1 MTQECCTENK
11 DMMILACSGAS
22 NLGQLANQAAVELTR
37 EGFGKMSCLAAV
49 GAHLKSF
56 VQSAQNASHLIAVDG
71 CPVGCA
77 RHMLEHVGIRAQSYV
92 VLYDLGIEKNMD
104 TNLDSAEVEK
114 VKTAIKESA
123 NGHTITVAV
132 NPGPSRSCCG

>member
-11 DMMILACSGAS
+11 EIMILACSGAS

-37 EGFGKMSCLAAV
+37 ERFGRMSCLAAV
-49 GAHLKSF
+49 GAHLKTF

-77 RHMLEHVGIRAQSYV
+77 RHMLEHVGIRTQSYV

-104 TNLDSAEVEK
+104 TNLEQSDLEK
-114 VKTAIKESA
+114 VKAAITESF
-123 NGHTITVAV
+123 NGHTVAVAV